1 LSEANKSSVFFK
13 IAETDGL
20 YLLCNGNCCNIK
32 GGCWMAKLTFYTY
45 PSCTSCRKTK
55 SWLND
60 HQIDFEERHLFRET
74 PNVEELM
81 EIISLTTDGL
91 SEILATRSETFKKL
105 NLNLEDMRLSEVLKI
120 LCDEPKLLRRPII
133 TDGSRL
139 VVGYNQPGLIRL
151 ADSPREENTNQ
162 VSSF

>member
-1 LSEANKSSVFFK
+1 M
-13 IAETDGL
+13 G
-20 YLLCNGNCCNIK
+20 
-32 GGCWMAKLTFYTY
+32 KLTFYTY

-60 HQIDFEERHLFRET
+60 HHINYEERHLFRET

-81 EIISLTTDGL
+81 DIISLTTDGL
-91 SEILATRSETFKKL
+91 SEILATRSESFKKL
-105 NLNLEDMRLSEVLKI
+105 NVDLEELRLSEVLKI
-120 LCDEPKLLRRPII
+120 LCDEPRLLRRPII
-133 TDGSRL
+133 TDGDRL

-151 ADSPREENTNQ
+151 ADNSDCEKEAHQ